1 MGRTNDIIKERS
13 RSASIFSQIVASSAA
28 ILLAACSSVPNASSV
43 TTMPDKPPTDF
54 YYPTKDALD
63 EVAPGQVM
71 AKLEIRAPAGMRAW
85 TVLYGSIGWDGTI
98 VAVSGVVL
106 APAGRSTAGGYPIVA
121 FAHGTTGMADECAP
135 SRSGLDAIPAQVLG
149 LVKLGYVVS
158 ATDYQGLGT
167 AGTHPYIV
175 GVAEGR
181 SVLDSILAT
190 RNLGD
195 AHATDEAVIIGH
207 SEGAYAALW
216 AGQLAP
222 TYARQINLRGLLA
235 ASPPIDLMAL
245 DKAAF
250 DAASEGNWAAA
261 IGVLRVYGVW
271 GELYRLPLDFLTNEG
286 RQTVIAEL
294 ADCSGFVPSANP
306 YVSDPAIQP
315 GWRQRIRENT
325 PGSIR
330 TEAPIL
336 VASPEADELVPYA
349 SQVSGVAILC
359 RAGDTVDLR
368 TVQGDHA
375 SSMWTPYAWEMTES
389 WVHDRFAGRK
399 AVSTCA

>member
-1 MGRTNDIIKERS
+1 MLFRRS
-13 RSASIFSQIVASSAA
+13 DGFGQIVASGAA
-28 ILLAACSSVPNASSV
+28 TLLVACSNASSV

-54 YYPTKDALD
+54 YYPTKGALE
-63 EVAPGQVM
+63 EVAPGQVI

-85 TVLYGSIGWDGTI
+85 TVLYGSIGWDGTT

-106 APAGRSTAGGYPIVA
+106 APAGPSAAGRHPIVA
-121 FAHGTTGMADECAP
+121 FAHGTSGIADECAP
-135 SRSGLDAIPAQVLG
+135 SRGGLDAIPANVLG

-181 SVLDSILAT
+181 SVLDSIQAA

-195 AHATDEAVIIGH
+195 AHTADEAVIIGH
-207 SEGAYAALW
+207 SEGGYAALW
-216 AGQLAP
+216 AGQVAP
-222 TYARQINLRGLLA
+222 TYARQLNLRGVLA

-250 DAASEGNWAAA
+250 DAASKGNWAAA
-261 IGVLRVYGVW
+261 IGALRVYGVW

-286 RQTVIAEL
+286 RQTVRAEL
-294 ADCSGFVPSANP
+294 AGCLPGFVPGANP

-315 GWRQRIRENT
+315 GWRQRITENT

-336 VASPEADELVPYA
+336 VASPEADEEVPYA
-349 SQVSGVAILC
+349 TQVSGVAILC

-368 TVQGDHA
+368 IGHGDHA
-375 SSMWTPYAWEMTES
+375 SSMWTQYAWEMTEG
-389 WVHDRFAGRK
+389 WVQDRFAGRK